1 MRPKS
6 LLSNSRGET
15 ISAHRQAVERVIL
28 SMRQRL
34 AEPLS
39 LQDMSDIAFLSPFHF
54 NRVFHQTTGLPPAQ
68 FLYALRLEAA
78 KRLLLTT
85 SLSVTEVCYEVGYN
99 SIGTFTSRFT
109 QLVGLPPRHF
119 RALAQRIDDS
129 FLELLF
135 GEGAAIFKNG
145 SRGPEVT
152 GNIMPQHVKG
162 LIFIGLF
169 PTFIPQSRPV
179 GGTLLTSPGPY
190 SIGPVI
196 EGQYHVFAAAFPPVK
211 DLLAY
216 LLPDAASLLVGV
228 GQRPAVLRKEQH
240 GAPVDIA
247 LRPVKITDPPI
258 LIALPL
264 LLAEVLVGDGVIEK
278 RL

>member
-1 MRPKS
+1 MQAKS
-6 LLSNSRGET
+6 VLSNSRDDT
-15 ISAHRQAVERVIL
+15 VAAHRQAVERVIL
-28 SMRQRL
+28 TMRERL
-34 AEPLS
+34 DEPMS
-39 LQDMSDIAFLSPFHF
+39 LQDMGDIAFLSPFHF
-54 NRVFHQTTGLPPAQ
+54 NRVFHQMTGLPPAQ

-99 SIGTFTSRFT
+99 SVGTFTYRFT
-109 QLVGLPPRHF
+109 QLVGLSPRHF
-119 RALAQRIDDS
+119 RFLAQKIDDS
-129 FLELLF
+129 LLESLF
-135 GEGAAIFKNG
+135 VEGAAIFKNASLSPCVAG
-145 SRGPEVT
+145 RVIAPK
-152 GNIMPQHVKG
+152 PAAG

-179 GGTLLTSPGPY
+179 GGTLLTWPGSY

-196 EGQYHVFAAAFPPVK
+196 DGRYYVFAAAFPPAK

-228 GQRPAVLRKEQH
+228 GKRPAVVRKELP
-240 GAPVDIA
+240 GEPVDVI
-247 LRPVKITDPPI
+247 LRPVQITDPPI

-264 LLAEVLVGDGVIEK
+264 LLAEAFVGDGGY
-278 RL
+278 